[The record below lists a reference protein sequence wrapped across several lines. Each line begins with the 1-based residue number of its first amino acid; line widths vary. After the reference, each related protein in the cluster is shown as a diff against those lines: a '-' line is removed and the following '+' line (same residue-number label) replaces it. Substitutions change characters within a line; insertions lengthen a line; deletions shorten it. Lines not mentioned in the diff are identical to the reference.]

1 MAKESTSQIKAAK
14 VYSIRGQTVT
24 TLVASSLPVWS
35 LDTLV
40 MLKDPW
46 SNWRW
51 NHWLT
56 QMMLPKAAVTPCLPS
71 RGLWSLTPEVSLVDS
86 DSSTE
91 NLSFSMALR
100 PIQKWLRTSFA
111 KPFSIII
118 ETTIVKVAM
127 LSLNGMEN
135 FGLRPPD
142 DLYINHA
149 QVFLWQQAGT
159 LNLEVV

>member
-1 MAKESTSQIKAAK
+1 
-14 VYSIRGQTVT
+14 
-24 TLVASSLPVWS
+24 
-35 LDTLV
+35 
-40 MLKDPW
+40 
-46 SNWRW
+46 
-51 NHWLT
+51 
-56 QMMLPKAAVTPCLPS
+56 
-71 RGLWSLTPEVSLVDS
+71 
-86 DSSTE
+86 
-91 NLSFSMALR
+91 MALR